1 MPTILHK
8 KLWQFE
14 HCFEHLDAPIKRV
27 AGLETPIPF
36 AADLEREYLANDRF
50 ETALKE
56 LIAY

>member
-1 MPTILHK
+1 ISALIS
-8 KLWQFE
+8 E
-14 HCFEHLDAPIKRV
+14 HCFEDLDAPIKRV

-50 ETALKE
+50 DNALKE